1 MDDDA
6 ITGTSHTVDGFSCES
21 AYQFRVSAYGSG
33 TVYASAWSGAVGSV
47 TATGSETYDPV
58 TYAITSGDEAG
69 RFAIGETTVEITV
82 AGDLSAA
89 VETTVTLTVEAE
101 DDGAARPS

>member
-1 MDDDA
+1 M
-6 ITGTSHTVDGFSCES
+6 
-21 AYQFRVSAYGSG
+21 
-33 TVYASAWSGAVGSV
+33 YAAAWRGAVGSV

-69 RFAIGETTVEITV
+69 LIAIGETTVEITV

-89 VETTVTLTVEAE
+89 AETTVTLTVEDE
-101 DDGAARPS
+101 GAARPS